1 MSSKHISRR
10 LLLTVLMSMIVLLAA
25 GAGAYA
31 AAPIKEIPA
40 SRWGREVN
48 LTKVGE
54 HAGAALED
62 VCTVESDDTCQIGAE
77 STITGGFTG
86 PDGIATGPAPGDGV
100 YVSDVGGDRVQEFS
114 PNGEFILEFGKGV
127 DQSTGANICTAASH
141 DVCRGGT
148 KGSGPGEFEYPG
160 SIAVDQETGN
170 VYVQDYVNWRVQEFT
185 ASGEFVLTFGKDVN
199 ETTGANVCTEQE
211 IKNSGVKCKAGVQET
226 EGGEEPSSFRFL
238 GAGPYQLL
246 GVGPNHTVYVGD
258 EHRVQEFEED
268 GEFKTEIPLSSLSS
282 ALGNHVIALAVDTA
296 GNTYLVYETGSATQA
311 IVNTIYKFDP
321 SGKEVTTAPYP
332 LTENA
337 RDSKATELDL
347 KIIGLALDPAGR
359 LAVTERE
366 YFYDP
371 STESYIENL
380 RGGLYVA
387 ATGKLI
393 SEFANPNIRSE
404 TFDAADRLY
413 VAVNVSA
420 AEAAG
425 NEVFAY
431 APVPIA
437 ELVTGAAPCV
447 PGVDRG
453 TDVTLDCVL
462 QGAADPEGVSET
474 EAWFQWGGTQGFGE
488 TTVKQPVAEAKTV
501 TAAVEGLK
509 PNDVLYYRLVG
520 NDRNAPPPELLTGE
534 ISSFTTPSVPP
545 RIEGEASASYV
556 GASSVVLFGE
566 LNPEHASTRYTFQY
580 GACESLDACPE
591 RGELAGLESA
601 AYEKIATT
609 SGVSG
614 LQPVTT
620 YHYRLV
626 AVNEKGQE
634 AKGPEGQFTTA
645 PSAKVQAATGAPS
658 TISATG
664 ASISGTVDPDGQ
676 AATYAFELGV
686 YEGPETRYGVL
697 VSDSTAGTPITES
710 FGVSGLQPGTTY
722 AYRVKIKSGYGEA
735 MGEPVLFTT
744 EGLPSVL
751 ALPASL
757 GMLTVPSIKFPA
769 QPAESTTPK
778 KLTRAQQLARA
789 LKACNL
795 KAKSKR
801 AACRRNAHK
810 KYAPKGA
817 KGNKQ

>member
-10 LLLTVLMSMIVLLAA
+10 LLLAVLMSMIVLLAA

-77 STITGGFTG
+77 STITGGFAY
-86 PDGIATGPAPGDGV
+86 PEAIAAGPAPGEDV
-100 YVSDVGGDRVQEFS
+100 YVSDVGGRRVQEFS

-127 DQSTGANICTAASH
+127 DQTSGANICTAASH
-141 DVCRGGT
+141 DVCRVGT
-148 KGSGPGEFEYPG
+148 KGSGPGEFGEKTG
-160 SIAVDQETGN
+160 DIAVDQETGN
-170 VYVQDYVNWRVQEFT
+170 VYAQDYSNWRVQEFT
-185 ASGEFVLTFGKDVN
+185 ASGEFVLMFGKDVN

-211 IKNSGVKCKAGVQET
+211 IKNSGVKCKAGVQEA
-226 EGGEEPSSFRFL
+226 EGGKEPSAFNFL
-238 GAGPYQLL
+238 EGETNQLL
-246 GVGPNHTVYVGD
+246 AVGPSHTVYVGD

-268 GEFKTEIPLSSLSS
+268 GEFKTEISLTSISSTLD
-282 ALGNHVIALAVDTA
+282 NRVIALAVDTA
-296 GNTYLVYETGSATQA
+296 GNTYLVYNTGSSSSNS
-311 IVNTIYKFDP
+311 VLNTIYKFDP

-332 LTENA
+332 LTEQP
-337 RDSKATELDL
+337 RDL
-347 KIIGLALDPAGR
+347 KALRLEIGGLALDPAGR
-359 LAVTERE
+359 LAVAERE
-366 YFYDP
+366 TITTGPGEQTTY
-371 STESYIENL
+371 L

-393 SEFANPNIRSE
+393 SEFANPLIFAE
-404 TFDAADRLY
+404 TFDAADRFY
-413 VAVNVSA
+413 AVGASNTPQD
-420 AEAAG
+420 G
-425 NEVFAY
+425 QEVLTY
-431 APVPIA
+431 TPVPIA

-447 PGVDRG
+447 PGADRG

-474 EAWFQWGGTQGFGE
+474 EAWFQWGRTQEFGGT
-488 TTVKQPVAEAKTV
+488 TAKQSVGATESI
-501 TAAVEGLK
+501 TAPIEGLK

-520 NDRNAPPPELLTGE
+520 NDHNAPPPELLTGE
-534 ISSFTTPSVPP
+534 IASFTTPSVPP

-591 RGELAGLESA
+591 RGELADLESP
-601 AYEKIATT
+601 AYEKIATAREA
-609 SGVSG
+609 SG

-645 PSAKVQAATGAPS
+645 PSAKVQAATGTPS
-658 TISATG
+658 MISATG
-664 ASISGTVDPDGQ
+664 ATVSGTVDPDGQ
-676 AATYAFELGV
+676 AASYAFELGV
-686 YEGPETRYGVL
+686 YEGPETRYGVVIL
-697 VSDSTAGTPITES
+697 DSTSQTPTAES
-710 FGVSGLQPGTTY
+710 FAVSGLQPGTTY
-722 AYRVKIKSGYGEA
+722 AYRIKIKSGYGEA

-769 QPAESTTPK
+769 QSAASGTPK